1 MRWLLTD
8 AQYQRRFFQFLC
20 RDIPAE
26 GWLPPGAEGAKAGRR
41 ERRRDR
47 PRLSSLTRAD
57 AGVPSIQ
64 HLTRSFEMMH
74 RALWVCGLCATLS
87 IGCGNGGGG
96 GGTGGVGVTTTP
108 AAGNL
113 LGTWTLTTTPP
124 GASAVVSTV
133 TLGENSLSI
142 TSPDFTF
149 TATRTGSVL
158 AFADNES
165 PGSVPS
171 ADNSAV
177 MDATQTAGTFNA
189 GAVPFDLGGSWTMQ
203 AGPTGGPTS
212 LTCTLTVSAGEIDG
226 ACQNVSPPGPW
237 FSFTTKKTSPG
248 TSIFGDF
255 GGTWAN
261 AFTDPGPG
269 GGVVPCTL
277 DFTGNGITTCPVI
290 AGNPLSG
297 ITFTYDGA
305 NAVSGAAQ
313 GWAEYSATR

>member
-1 MRWLLTD
+1 
-8 AQYQRRFFQFLC
+8 
-20 RDIPAE
+20 
-26 GWLPPGAEGAKAGRR
+26 
-41 ERRRDR
+41 
-47 PRLSSLTRAD
+47 
-57 AGVPSIQ
+57 
-64 HLTRSFEMMH
+64 MMN
-74 RALWVCGLCATLS
+74 RALRLCGFCAIFST
-87 IGCGNGGGG
+87 GCSTGG
-96 GGTGGVGVTTTP
+96 GGTGGGGTGGGGTSTAP
-108 AAGNL
+108 DAGSL

-133 TLGENSLSI
+133 TVGDDSLGI

-149 TATRTGSVL
+149 TATRTGNVL
-158 AFADNES
+158 AFADNEA
-165 PGSVPS
+165 PGSAPS

-177 MDATQTAGTFNA
+177 LDATQTAGAFNT
-189 GAVPFDLGGSWTMQ
+189 GLVPFDLGGSWTMQ
-203 AGPTGGPTS
+203 AGPTGGPTA

-226 ACQNVSPPGPW
+226 ACQNVSPAGPW
-237 FSFTTKKTSPG
+237 FSFTTKKTSSA

-261 AFTDPGPG
+261 AWTDPGPG

-277 DFTGNGITTCPVI
+277 TFSGNDITTCPVI
-290 AGNPLSG
+290 EGNPLSG